1 MRVFLLSVVLAFQC
15 LQTADFYNGN
25 QIFFPLPVRLSS
37 YACITPIFIAAPSR
51 GGFFCFSVIKKR
63 LLQA

>member
-25 QIFFPLPVRLSS
+25 QIFFSAACPADFLCLHSADFYSRSIPGRLFS
-37 YACITPIFIAAPSR
+37 
-51 GGFFCFSVIKKR
+51 FSVIKKVP
-63 LLQA
+63 LQA